1 MNPTISEYGKDNKL
15 SKTLTLKYTAKNGV
29 TGTTSYPITIANTI
43 QSVAIDTL
51 PTKVKYNIK
60 DTLDTTGGKLK
71 ITRATGKTETIDI
84 TKDMVSGFDSSK
96 ENTKLPLTISYTEN
110 GVTKTATY
118 TVSVED
124 PITSMT
130 LKTTPKTEYKYGEPL
145 DISN

>member
-60 DTLDTTGGKLK
+60 RHIRHNRRKIKNNQINRKIRNNRHYKRYGKR
-71 ITRATGKTETIDI
+71 I
-84 TKDMVSGFDSSK
+84 
-96 ENTKLPLTISYTEN
+96 
-110 GVTKTATY
+110 
-118 TVSVED
+118 
-124 PITSMT
+124 
-130 LKTTPKTEYKYGEPL
+130 
-145 DISN
+145 